1 MVERFLDT
9 LRYWIDE
16 LQQNVT
22 AGRIVL
28 AMCARKCDLSMHPDT
43 SAAEQLAAET
53 GAMPKAM
60 KMSQSFLNK
69 SQSEYYNF
77 RNKIQGSI
85 FQ

>member
-28 AMCARKCDLSMHPDT
+28 AMCARKCDLSTHPDT